1 MALMSHH
8 KDSRGDVSLHHVV
21 ANLTGQVKLSLDII
35 IMSLLLLSS
44 IYIISCHIIFIIIV
58 IIFLDFI
65 IYGVMFVRP

>member
-35 IMSLLLLSS
+35 IMSLLLSLS
-44 IYIISCHIIFIIIV
+44 YKKIII
-58 IIFLDFI
+58 IITVKPYHFYYHCYHFL
-65 IYGVMFVRP
+65 VR